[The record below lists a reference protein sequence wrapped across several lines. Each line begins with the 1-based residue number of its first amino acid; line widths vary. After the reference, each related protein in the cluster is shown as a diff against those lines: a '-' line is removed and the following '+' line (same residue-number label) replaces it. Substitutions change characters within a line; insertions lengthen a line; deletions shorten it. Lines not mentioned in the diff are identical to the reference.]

1 MNIISR
7 LTQKHLWS
15 NKRRT
20 WVTIIGVML
29 CTAMI
34 CAVSTL
40 VSSFRHFLIECEIY
54 DNGSYHASFSALPYS
69 QVSKLEA
76 NAEINATGLVRN
88 RGAAQN
94 LNIQNP
100 DKPYLQVSECDGAA
114 LSILP
119 VHLVEGRLPQN
130 SNEIL
135 LPQHLQERAAFR
147 CPLGKPSRWIWESE
161 PWTAS
166 PFP

>member
-76 NAEINATGLVRN
+76 NAEINAIGLVRN

-100 DKPYLQVSECDGAA
+100 DKPYLQVNECDAAA
-114 LSILP
+114 LLSLI
-119 VHLVEGRLPQN
+119 H
-130 SNEIL
+130 I
-135 LPQHLQERAAFR
+135 
-147 CPLGKPSRWIWESE
+147 
-161 PWTAS
+161 
-166 PFP
+166 